1 VSLDV
6 PGRHRDPVTALIVS
20 AQARSEPL
28 SSLIFW
34 CGLSLVGLVIGLT
47 LAGERKQDANVTLM
61 EVVGTIDLGLA
72 P

>member
-1 VSLDV
+1 MTPILF
-6 PGRHRDPVTALIVS
+6 P
-20 AQARSEPL
+20 QARSVNRFPA
-28 SSLIFW
+28 LIFW
-34 CGLSLVGLVIGLT
+34 CSLSLVGLVLSLT